1 MLRDSGVL
9 AIFAHPPTA
18 TGAVHRLREA
28 GFRDVRVAMPAP
40 FPELMAAIGE
50 PRSVVGR
57 GVLLSTFLGVI
68 VGFALCILTALS
80 WPLVT
85 GGKPIVSLP
94 AFTVIAFEI
103 SVLIGGTAT
112 HAMLAYTTVT
122 GRLRRRVPVKDPRFS
137 TDRIGIFVVGDSPEI
152 EELLRAA
159 GAEELR
165 RVP

>member
-1 MLRDSGVL
+1 MSHESGVL
-9 AIFAHPPTA
+9 AIFAEPA
-18 TGAVHRLREA
+18 GAAGAVQGLRDA

-68 VGFALCILTALS
+68 GGFALCILTALS

-103 SVLIGGTAT
+103 SVLVGGTAT

-122 GRLRRRVPVKDPRFS
+122 GRWRRRVPVKDPRFS
-137 TDRIGIFVVGDSPEI
+137 TDRIGLFVVGDSPAI
-152 EELLRAA
+152 EELLRTA